1 MAPPNS
7 YFIFAKL
14 CPTFAKAVKMA
25 CSAAFRLCC
34 ILYFCTSMIHSISSL
49 APFFVCSFIAIE
61 LLLSR
66 RNAAKQCLLLWAV
79 ASMVLYACHALYFFH
94 IDAAR
99 VWRHVVYTFCNLS
112 IYPLF
117 LFYIGRLTGNV
128 SLTRHPA
135 TLSAALVPPV
145 MGGVFLLIL
154 PAWMSES
161 EASAFYEHFLYGD
174 FQAELTGAALTAS
187 CVTLICRVVNVVQII
202 IVLTLCYRMLM
213 DYDRKLKFYYADDDA
228 YSLSHIRKLLVLMG
242 VTALASIAA
251 NALGV
256 SFFFAN
262 KTFLPLVS
270 LLFSALLFLIGYV
283 GRHTEAVQMPEET
296 GEIVSSSNVRHEALK
311 DIMQTLDVWM
321 KQQEAFR
328 KPDLKLQYVAQELST
343 NRTYLLEAL
352 KQEAGQTFSEYVNRL
367 RIDYARQLM
376 KKHPEWDKAHIA
388 ELSGYSSRS
397 SFYRNLKIYSKG

>member
-1 MAPPNS
+1 
-7 YFIFAKL
+7 
-14 CPTFAKAVKMA
+14 
-25 CSAAFRLCC
+25 
-34 ILYFCTSMIHSISSL
+34 
-49 APFFVCSFIAIE
+49 
-61 LLLSR
+61 
-66 RNAAKQCLLLWAV
+66 
-79 ASMVLYACHALYFFH
+79 
-94 IDAAR
+94 
-99 VWRHVVYTFCNLS
+99 
-112 IYPLF
+112 
-117 LFYIGRLTGNV
+117 
-128 SLTRHPA
+128 
-135 TLSAALVPPV
+135 
-145 MGGVFLLIL
+145 
-154 PAWMSES
+154 MSES
-161 EASAFYEHFLYGD
+161 EASAFYERFLYGD

-376 KKHPEWDKAHIA
+376 KEHPEWDKAHIA